1 MAYKATIGTISH
13 GTLRTVDLVDAFA
26 SELEAL
32 ARGPSITANEAL
44 LVRESQQWLELEED
58 NRDEEEGSEIVNALM
73 DALNEHAPPYCY
85 FGANEGDGS
94 DFGFWPSMAAIEEL
108 PHVPDDTE
116 DESFAAAAR
125 RLGEDCKYVNDHGNV
140 TVYGAD
146 GSILIELV

>member
-13 GTLRTVDLVDAFA
+13 GTLRTVDLVDAFVG
-26 SELEAL
+26 ELAEL
-32 ARGPSITANEAL
+32 ARGPSITADEAL
-44 LVRESQQWLELEED
+44 LIREAHQWLEVEED
-58 NRDEEEGSEIVNALM
+58 NRDEEEGAEIVNALI
-73 DALNEHAPPYCY
+73 DALNDHAPIYCY
-85 FGANEGDGS
+85 FGAHEGDGA
-94 DFGFWPSMAAIEEL
+94 DFGFWPDIHAIEEL
-108 PHVPDDTE
+108 PHVPDDNE